1 MGKKIRIYESEIKRA
16 IRRKLMERFIDEV
29 EQMTVYDQD
38 EFNSSFN
45 KLEKGSYGVKDDQ
58 GKIRSVTVN
67 EVDDDMDDED
77 FYPSY
82 DSSGEFKGMSKLM
95 GDMDMDDG
103 DREEYYPELRIPRDM
118 PHIKEGMSKVK
129 PLNLSKKFK
138 RKLK

>member
-16 IRRKLMERFIDEV
+16 IRRTLMERFIDEV
-29 EQMTVYDQD
+29 EQMDVFDAN
-38 EFNSSFN
+38 EFSPT
-45 KLEKGSYGVKDDQ
+45 KMKPGTYGVKDEKGDI
-58 GKIRSVTVN
+58 KSVTVN
-67 EVDDDMDDED
+67 EVDDMDDED

-95 GDMDMDDG
+95 GDMYMG
-103 DREEYYPELRIPRDM
+103 DEDQEEYYPELRIPRDM

-138 RKLK
+138 RGV